1 MFYSPV
7 YDLIYNFI
15 KIISLACVKYIASVH
30 PEPESNSN
38 SHILKKYKAFYK
50 LTLIISLSRFEL
62 LTLRLS
68 SVHSTPKL

>member
-30 PEPESNSN
+30 PEPESNSKN
-38 SHILKKYKAFYK
+38 YTFKPY
-50 LTLIISLSRFEL
+50 
-62 LTLRLS
+62 
-68 SVHSTPKL
+68 